1 MKKMS
6 TGSRI
11 FDISNYI
18 FLTLFAFI
26 CCYPFYY
33 LIIYSLSDSVEA
45 AKGIVLFWPRGL
57 NFITYKTL
65 LVRKDIMT
73 GVFIS
78 VSRVILGT
86 GVTMFCSAFFAYL
99 LSKKTLIFR
108 KLMYRMMVITMYLNA
123 GLIPYYITM
132 KNYGFKNNFLLYII
146 PSAIVPFYVILIKT
160 YMEQLPECMEESAK
174 VDGASYFLI
183 FIRIIMPLSL
193 PVLATVAIYSAVTQW
208 NTWQDNFYLVH
219 SRSLKTLQLLLLDY
233 LQTMNQNII
242 NNVSEASQRA
252 WQVSTTTI
260 QMSISVISMIPILL
274 VYPFLQRYFVKGI
287 MLGAVKG

>member
-1 MKKMS
+1 
-6 TGSRI
+6 
-11 FDISNYI
+11 
-18 FLTLFAFI
+18 
-26 CCYPFYY
+26 
-33 LIIYSLSDSVEA
+33 
-45 AKGIVLFWPRGL
+45 
-57 NFITYKTL
+57 
-65 LVRKDIMT
+65 
-73 GVFIS
+73 
-78 VSRVILGT
+78 
-86 GVTMFCSAFFAYL
+86 
-99 LSKKTLIFR
+99 
-108 KLMYRMMVITMYLNA
+108 
-123 GLIPYYITM
+123 M

>member
-252 WQVSTTTI
+252 RQVSTTTI